1 MPIAITI
8 LPQFGSSPA
17 IAVFTKG
24 EFATEKAIFFA
35 SISFLHLLTF
45 IVTNFVATPS
55 VKNDSQQLHGVKR
68 IAQGTIALA
77 AGDLS
82 AGDTVM
88 LAPVPT
94 NASISS
100 IKLFNDDLDSGTTMT
115 TDVGL
120 YTTAI
125 AAVDDDAYASA
136 ITDLRGAVTT
146 GTEVAFEARDINK
159 CGQKVWED
167 AGQSSDPGGYYYIG
181 LTFDAAG
188 DTAGDL
194 SFVIEYTV
202 D

>member
-1 MPIAITI
+1 MANVNTD
-8 LPQFGSSPA
+8 
-17 IAVFTKG
+17 
-24 EFATEKAIFFA
+24 
-35 SISFLHLLTF
+35 
-45 IVTNFVATPS
+45 IVTNFVATPQ

-82 AGDTVM
+82 ASDTVM

-100 IKLFNDDLDSGTTMT
+100 IKLFNDDLDSGSTNT

-136 ITDLRGAVTT
+136 ITSLRAAVRTSLRPT
-146 GTEVAFEARDINK
+146 IGPLIPAFLPKSSSRSTEITRVLVMLSSLLLCTPEALPLYESLSSEGTSEGFAGFCSSNSGEGGGSSRARRRCFARTNFK
-159 CGQKVWED
+159 G
-167 AGQSSDPGGYYYIG
+167 
-181 LTFDAAG
+181 
-188 DTAGDL
+188 
-194 SFVIEYTV
+194 
-202 D
+202 

>member
-1 MPIAITI
+1 MANVNTD
-8 LPQFGSSPA
+8 
-17 IAVFTKG
+17 
-24 EFATEKAIFFA
+24 
-35 SISFLHLLTF
+35 
-45 IVTNFVATPS
+45 IVTNFVATPQ

-82 AGDTVM
+82 ATDTVM
-88 LAPVPT
+88 LAPIPT

-100 IKLFNDDLDSGTTMT
+100 IKLFNDDLDSGSTNTTY
-115 TDVGL
+115 VGL
-120 YTTAI
+120 YSTDI
-125 AAVDDDAYASA
+125 AAGDADAYASA

-146 GTEVAFEARDINK
+146 GTEVAFEARNINK

-167 AGQSSDPGGYYYIG
+167 AGQSSDPGGYYYVG
-181 LTFDAAG
+181 LLFDAAG